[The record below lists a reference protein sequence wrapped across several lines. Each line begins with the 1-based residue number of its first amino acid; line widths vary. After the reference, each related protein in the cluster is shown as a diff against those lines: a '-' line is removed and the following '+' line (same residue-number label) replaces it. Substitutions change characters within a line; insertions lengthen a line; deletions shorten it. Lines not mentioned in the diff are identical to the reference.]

1 MTWLLLI
8 LLSTLNA
15 AIIYFALWPKKS
27 PNNTHKNLAI
37 ALILVAFILP
47 AGVKFYYWA
56 QHNQIAFSGEPE
68 GTNTPS

>member
-27 PNNTHKNLAI
+27 ANKMHKNLAI
-37 ALILVAFILP
+37 VLILVAFILP
-47 AGVKFYYWA
+47 GGVKFYYWA
-56 QHNQIAFSGEPE
+56 QLNQIAFVNEAM
-68 GTNTPS
+68 GTNTSS

>member
-15 AIIYFALWPKKS
+15 AIIFFALWPKNGSNKA
-27 PNNTHKNLAI
+27 NKNLVI

-47 AGVKFYYWA
+47 GGVKFYYWA
-56 QHNQIAFSGEPE
+56 QINQIAFVNQVEQ
-68 GTNTPS
+68 

>member
-27 PNNTHKNLAI
+27 ANNTHKKLAT
-37 ALILVAFILP
+37 ALILVAFIMP
-47 AGVKFYYWA
+47 AGIKFYYWA
-56 QHNQIAFSGEPE
+56 QLNQIAFTGEPE
-68 GTNTPS
+68 GTSTPS